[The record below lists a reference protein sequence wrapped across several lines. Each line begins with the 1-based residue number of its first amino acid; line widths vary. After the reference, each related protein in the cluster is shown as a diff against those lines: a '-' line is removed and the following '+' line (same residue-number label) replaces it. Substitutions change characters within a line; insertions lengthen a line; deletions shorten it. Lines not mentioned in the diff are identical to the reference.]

1 MVTGAINQEMEVPVL
16 ILPLRDVR
24 ARTGQSRSTI
34 YMRVA
39 EGRFPKPV
47 CVVGWIE
54 KDVDAWIRRQ
64 IEASR
69 GDVE

>member
-1 MVTGAINQEMEVPVL
+1 MTGAINQETEVPVL

-24 ARTGQSRSTI
+24 ARTGQSRSMI
-34 YMRVA
+34 HMRVA

-54 KDVDAWIRRQ
+54 KDVDAWMRQQVPARRGRA
-64 IEASR
+64 E
-69 GDVE
+69 